1 MSIVAGSLY
10 GVLLGVPLVCFCV
23 ASGALLCYLLSQQLG
38 PAVLMRSGKWRDRV
52 EVWKGKVGRHE
63 KDLISYLI
71 ILR

>member
-10 GVLLGVPLVCFCV
+10 GVVLGVPLVCFCV

-38 PAVLMRSGKWRDRV
+38 PTVLLKSSKWRERV
-52 EVWKGKVGRHE
+52 ENWKGKIGKHE